1 MKNAVTLM
9 DGGMGQELIR
19 RSRADKP
26 HPLWSLQVMM
36 DEPEL
41 VSDVH
46 RDFCLA
52 GARVICLNTYSVTRH
67 RLTMGSHLPDLPD
80 LLTLAYEL
88 AAAGVTASGRQGVDI
103 VSSLPPLTASYLKKS
118 PLSERQMAEEYEEL
132 IRLQMNNVNG
142 FIAET
147 IPSISEGLAALRG
160 AENAGHPIHLALT
173 VQDEDGTRLRSGERL
188 EDALDSVLPL
198 EPCSVMINC
207 SVPEAID
214 QAMAIVSGRTERFG
228 AYANGFHS
236 IGALKPG
243 GTVDVLAAREELT
256 PDVYAGMALG
266 WLDQGATLLGGCCE
280 VGPDHI
286 AALASALSGRGR
298 EPTGLISPA
307 VQ

>member
-1 MKNAVTLM
+1 MMNAVTLL
-9 DGGMGQELIR
+9 DGGMGQELVR

-46 RDFCLA
+46 RDFCVA
-52 GARVICLNTYSVTRH
+52 GARVVCLNTYSVTRH
-67 RLTMGSHLPDLPD
+67 RLTMGNDLPD
-80 LLTLAYEL
+80 LAELLSLAYHL
-88 AAAGVTASGRQGVDI
+88 AETGIAASGRQGVDI
-103 VSSLPPLTASYLKKS
+103 VSSLPPLTASYLAKS
-118 PLSERQMAEEYEEL
+118 PLTERQMAEEYEEL
-132 IRLQMNNVNG
+132 IRLQMGNVNG

-147 IPSISEGLAALRG
+147 IPSINEGLAALRG

-173 VQDEDGTRLRSGERL
+173 VKDEDGTRLRSGERL

-198 EPCSVMINC
+198 APCSVMINC

-236 IGALKPG
+236 VDALKPG

-256 PDVYAGMALG
+256 PDVYATMALG

-286 AALASALSGRGR
+286 AALATAVSERGK
-298 EPTGLISPA
+298 ELAGLINPSR
-307 VQ
+307 